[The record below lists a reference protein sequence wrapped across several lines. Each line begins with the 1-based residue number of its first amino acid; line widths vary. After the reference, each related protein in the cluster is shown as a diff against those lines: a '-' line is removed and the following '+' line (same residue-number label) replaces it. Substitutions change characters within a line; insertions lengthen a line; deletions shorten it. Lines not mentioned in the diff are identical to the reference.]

1 MNLAR
6 IAPLSVLGLSLAF
19 SACSDDKDPDLPNI
33 MDTARAAANFTTLVV
48 ALEAAGL
55 DETLEN
61 DGPFTV
67 FAPTDEAFAN
77 LPDGTLEALL
87 DDIDALTEIL
97 LYHVTTGTLPATDV
111 VESDQITTLQGTA
124 VDVSVS
130 NDGVFVNTAL
140 VLATDQF
147 ASNGVIHVINE
158 VLLPPQPAQ

>member
-1 MNLAR
+1 MKLSR
-6 IAPLSVLGLSLAF
+6 IAPLSILGLSLALG
-19 SACSDDKDPDLPNI
+19 ACSDENDPVLPNL
-33 MDTARAAANFTTLVV
+33 MDTARAAENFTTLVA

-67 FAPTDEAFAN
+67 FAPTDEAFAQ
-77 LPDGTLEALL
+77 LPDGTIEALL
-87 DDIDALTEIL
+87 DDIDALTAVL
-97 LYHVTTGTLPATDV
+97 LYHVTSGNLPATGV
-111 VESDQITTLQGTA
+111 VASDQITMLQGTA

-130 NDGVFVNTAL
+130 NDGVFVNSAL

-147 ASNGVIHVINE
+147 ASNGIIHVINE

>member
-1 MNLAR
+1 MKLSR
-6 IAPLSVLGLSLAF
+6 IVPLSVLGLSLAL
-19 SACSDDKDPDLPNI
+19 SACSDDNDPDLPNI
-33 MDTARAAANFTTLVV
+33 MDTARAADNFTTLVI

-67 FAPTDEAFAN
+67 FAPTDEAFAQ
-77 LPDGTLEALL
+77 LPDGTIEALL
-87 DDIDALTEIL
+87 DDIDALTAVL
-97 LYHVTTGTLPATDV
+97 LYHVTSGNLPAADV
-111 VESDQITTLQGTA
+111 VASDQITMLQGTA

-130 NDGVFVNTAL
+130 NDGVFVNSAL